1 MFPTSVYE
9 NATLKVVY
17 GNKGSYL
24 EIEGWKLFANIIE
37 MADSEPITLTANS
50 YTIEYGEPIP
60 TFAFTS
66 KGGHLSG
73 TPAITCEGSTL
84 LNAGTYPIVIK
95 QGSVEN
101 ANVTY
106 VNGTLTIEILMGDV
120 NGDGFV
126 TMDDVHYL
134 SDYIKGKRSY
144 ILFKSAHLNGDEKLD
159 AADIVLLVSKIKS
172 AQ

>member
-1 MFPTSVYE
+1 M
-9 NATLKVVY
+9 
-17 GNKGSYL
+17 
-24 EIEGWKLFANIIE
+24 
-37 MADSEPITLTANS
+37 
-50 YTIEYGEPIP
+50 
-60 TFAFTS
+60 
-66 KGGHLSG
+66 SG

-84 LNAGTYPIVIK
+84 LNAGTYPTVIK

-134 SDYIKGKRSY
+134 SDYIMGKRSY

-159 AADIVLLVSKIKS
+159 AADIVLLVNKIKS